1 LLLVSIRVVG
11 EVRFPRTTLIYQM
24 FYLAE
29 GKMTMKK
36 VLNKTSATGCRGILI
51 DSFDGHYHFRVYDVD
66 HNFKDYLVRHC
77 DLEITLHD
85 QDATF
90 YEYEDGTMTLDH
102 SMEVTGEKDD

>member
-1 LLLVSIRVVG
+1 
-11 EVRFPRTTLIYQM
+11 
-24 FYLAE
+24 LAE

-51 DSFDGHYHFRVYDVD
+51 DSFDGHYHFRVYDSD
-66 HNFKDYLVRHC
+66 HNFKDYLVQHC

-90 YEYEDGTMTLDH
+90 YEYEDGTLTLDH
-102 SMEVTGEKDD
+102 SMEITGGKDD